1 MVELDVVI
9 ENGVPQGVVVGQ
21 QGRAELHL
29 GVVIRVASNLI
40 TENHRGK
47 ILITRGI
54 KYLSIRRQE
63 RQEFR

>member
-40 TENHRGK
+40 AEN
-47 ILITRGI
+47 T
-54 KYLSIRRQE
+54 
-63 RQEFR
+63 